1 MLMCKTKSLCT
12 PNHRL
17 YLHHVVN
24 IVISRGCILCRASF
38 AQQCTLVLTVVK
50 PDIIHACVVVLTVFY
65 TDMIQSNLVLTVFNT
80 DIIHVGPKL
89 YKHFCLPKWPIDA
102 KIAFIYHYKTYY

>member
-1 MLMCKTKSLCT
+1 MLMCKTRSLCT

-65 TDMIQSNLVLTVFNT
+65 TDMI
-80 DIIHVGPKL
+80 HVGPKL

>member
-1 MLMCKTKSLCT
+1 M
-12 PNHRL
+12 
-17 YLHHVVN
+17 
-24 IVISRGCILCRASF
+24 CRASF